1 MNTGVL
7 TALIGASAAV
17 LTAVVALVLNHRAFT
32 GLENRLTAMDS
43 NTNSRFIALENRI
56 QAMDSSTNARF
67 IALENRI
74 HADMQD
80 LRSEVRDDIKILTG
94 KVVEVDNRL
103 TRLEERLSK

>member
-1 MNTGVL
+1 MNPDVL
-7 TALIGASAAV
+7 TALISASAAV

-43 NTNSRFIALENRI
+43 STNSRFIALENRI
-56 QAMDSSTNARF
+56 HAF
-67 IALENRI
+67 ENRI

-80 LRSEVRDDIKILTG
+80 LRNEVREDIKLLTG

-103 TRLEERLSK
+103 TRPEERLGK

>member
-1 MNTGVL
+1 MNTDVL
-7 TALIGASAAV
+7 TSLISASAAV

-43 NTNSRFIALENRI
+43 STNS
-56 QAMDSSTNARF
+56 RF

-80 LRSEVRDDIKILTG
+80 LRGNMQDLRSEVREDIKMLTG
-94 KVVEVDNRL
+94 RVVE
-103 TRLEERLSK
+103 

>member
-1 MNTGVL
+1 MNTDVL
-7 TALIGASAAV
+7 TSLISASAAV

-43 NTNSRFIALENRI
+43 TNS
-56 QAMDSSTNARF
+56 RF

-80 LRSEVRDDIKILTG
+80 LRGNMQDLRSEVREDIKMLTG
-94 KVVEVDNRL
+94 RVVE
-103 TRLEERLSK
+103 

>member
-1 MNTGVL
+1 MNTNVL
-7 TALIGASAAV
+7 TALISASAAV

-32 GLENRLTAMDS
+32 GLENCLT
-43 NTNSRFIALENRI
+43 
-56 QAMDSSTNARF
+56 AMDSSTNSRF

-80 LRSEVRDDIKILTG
+80 LRSEVREDIKLLRTNMQDLRTEVREDIKLLTG
-94 KVVEVDNRL
+94 RVVEVDNRL

>member
-1 MNTGVL
+1 MNTDVL
-7 TALIGASAAV
+7 TSLISASAAV

-43 NTNSRFIALENRI
+43 STNS
-56 QAMDSSTNARF
+56 RF

-80 LRSEVRDDIKILTG
+80 LRNEVREDIKLLTG
-94 KVVEVDNRL
+94 KVVRL
-103 TRLEERLSK
+103 GASRILRLHGGRSGQSPC